1 MVRIIINDIEVGVY
15 SEDEIGFAVTWQAKL
30 IDTVNKFAIVSL
42 KTIRLPYTKTLKTI
56 FKDPTDIDSKGS
68 VSVKEYF
75 TIKYIVNDNLPIN
88 GYVKPIKTVI
98 LNNDEYI
105 ELSTSPKDK
114 TWIDEFKALKL
125 NTIDYSDQDHELT
138 VANIRASET
147 FSLSRPYV
155 YAPIDIGEI
164 TRLPVLYVDI
174 NGATW
179 DYYYLG
185 ERMSVGGDFLANTYG
200 FDNSSLWRNFE
211 TLKDVS
217 SGTLSTR
224 NIFIARHTAPV
235 TISTKTYDQSGY
247 LWVFGANWQVG
258 DLYPCIRVKDILE
271 RAFDTIGYQV
281 DVEGTFMDDKYHYWH
296 NVEALSKYR
305 DERHY
310 FKVKVF
316 EGGFTFSHSAP
327 LSGLITLLQTY
338 IMPFVNTTQTGFKSH
353 VDYDDTDSDNASNVG
368 AGTNTSKFTA
378 SENMIISLSWD
389 YSFTID
395 VTSIGFLFAI
405 DLIFDQFDS
414 LSNSIISNT
423 TIRLPNSSFT
433 VTTQGAIIEGNIK
446 SNPLYMLENDFV
458 ICKAKL
464 YYIGGSTSGAID
476 FTINE
481 NNHLESIMY
490 KGGNFRGQTVRLN
503 EYLPESYAYD
513 WIKDLS
519 LIHNL
524 EFYTNEILKKVYIVA
539 GNNKRTGKIID
550 YTQKLNRT
558 REVEIEEVA
567 SLHPKKYIFNWDKD
581 PNDWAVDVVEQV
593 LEDRFAKG
601 EITNDN
607 LFVTEETNVDMS
619 VYSASLDKFEINS
632 PVTFNTVEM
641 KGKSTYPSLPTY
653 KRVDYKPRYLTLNFG
668 ETLEDNGLPFDGGTA
683 SPIYSIEGDGNPLT
697 YVRAEFQ
704 TPLHYSS
711 LIDTYYKT
719 VVQQINN
726 GWIIRAYFYVNENDV
741 DSIGNIRSAENDFR
755 ADYRIL
761 LKGNERQAEL
771 VKIIDYNPDNKSDTR
786 IEFVILKDLI

>member
-1 MVRIIINDIEVGVY
+1 MVRILINDIDVGVY
-15 SEDEIGFAVTWQAKL
+15 VADEIGFSATWQAKL

-42 KTIRLPYTKTLKTI
+42 KTVRLPYTKILKTI

-75 TIKYIVNDNLPIN
+75 TIKFIVNDNLPIN

-105 ELSTSPKDK
+105 ELATSPKDK

-147 FSLSRPYV
+147 FSSSRPYV

-164 TRLPVLYVDI
+164 TRLPVLWVDI
-174 NGATW
+174 SGTNW

-185 ERMSVGGDFLANTYG
+185 EQVVSGIDFTATSYG
-200 FDNSSLWRNFE
+200 FSNSSLWQNFE
-211 TLKDVS
+211 TFKDVAS
-217 SGTLSTR
+217 ATWNTK
-224 NIFIARHTAPV
+224 NIFLARHIAPV
-235 TISTKTYDQSGY
+235 TISTKTYDQFGY
-247 LWVFGANWQVG
+247 LYVEGFNWQVG
-258 DLYPCIRVKDILE
+258 DFYPCIKIRDILE
-271 RAFDTIGYQV
+271 RAFDSIGYQV
-281 DVEGTFMDDKYHYWH
+281 EIEGDFMDDKYHYWH
-296 NVEALSKYR
+296 NVEALNKYES
-305 DERHY
+305 ERTY
-310 FKVKVF
+310 FKTKVLGDGST
-316 EGGFTFSHSAP
+316 GGGYVIST
-327 LSGLITLLQTY
+327 SGFPKTY
-338 IMPFVNTTQTGFKSH
+338 TIPFMNTSIDGFKSN
-353 VDYDDTDSDNASNVG
+353 VNFNDIDSDSQTDVENN
-368 AGTNTSKFTA
+368 TNNSKFTA
-378 SENMIISLSWD
+378 VETTVVAFVWKYRIK
-389 YSFTID
+389 
-395 VTSIGFLFAI
+395 VEVVGFPLANHVYYLAI
-405 DLIFDQFDS
+405 AHY
-414 LSNSIISNT
+414 NSSNT
-423 TIRLPNSSFT
+423 LIRNIVYELKYYSIYNTDSSITFEGEYKTGFSYMEVGDYVKCEFFVSVGGFPDTVNVTIYD
-433 VTTQGAIIEGNIK
+433 
-446 SNPLYMLENDFV
+446 SNTF
-458 ICKAKL
+458 
-464 YYIGGSTSGAID
+464 
-476 FTINE
+476 
-481 NNHLESIMY
+481 ESVMFA
-490 KGGNFRGQTVRLN
+490 GGNFRGKEIHLN

-524 EFYTNEILKKVYIVA
+524 EFYTNEVLKKVYIVA

-567 SLHPKKYIFNWDKD
+567 TLHPKKYIFNWDKD

-653 KRVDYKPRYLTLNFG
+653 KRVDYKPRYLTLTFG

-741 DSIGNIRSAENDFR
+741 DSVGNIRSAENDFR